1 MSETVQALLTY
12 PSTSTP
18 AATTTLPFA
27 CAQHSLFAVDVTF
40 TAFTGGTAPTVQFF
54 IDRQGNDGNWYQ
66 IFAGGV
72 LSAAGVT
79 STSIG
84 HGLQTTHAPTG
95 TCRLRWVLAGTVAAT
110 AVTFSAS
117 VTGR

>member
-1 MSETVQALLTY
+1 MSDTIQALLTY

-18 AATTTLPFA
+18 AATTNLPFS
-27 CAQHSLFAVDVTF
+27 CAQHTLFAVDVSF
-40 TAFTGGTAPTVQFF
+40 TAFTGGTAPSVQFF
-54 IDRQGNDGNWYQ
+54 IDRQGTDGVWYQ
-66 IFAGGV
+66 IFAGAV
-72 LSAAGVT
+72 LTAPGLT

-84 HGLQTTHAPTG
+84 HGLVTAQAPTG